1 MRENLSNSPLG
12 YRLSMTLEH
21 DVHSIVLLLENL
33 GFNAK
38 GFLSDERLGFLY
50 LMLIFIRNVDG
61 WKKMKVAQSC
71 PTLCDSMDYTVR
83 GILQARI
90 LEWVVVPFSEESSQ
104 PRDWTQV
111 SCIAGRFFTS
121 WATKCEI
128 YDTNLAVRYWPA
140 NQHNFYEEL
149 CLLVKAQIWR
159 DGCLA
164 F

>member
-61 WKKMKVAQSC
+61 
-71 PTLCDSMDYTVR
+71 
-83 GILQARI
+83 
-90 LEWVVVPFSEESSQ
+90 
-104 PRDWTQV
+104 
-111 SCIAGRFFTS
+111 
-121 WATKCEI
+121 
-128 YDTNLAVRYWPA
+128 
-140 NQHNFYEEL
+140 
-149 CLLVKAQIWR
+149 
-159 DGCLA
+159 
-164 F
+164 